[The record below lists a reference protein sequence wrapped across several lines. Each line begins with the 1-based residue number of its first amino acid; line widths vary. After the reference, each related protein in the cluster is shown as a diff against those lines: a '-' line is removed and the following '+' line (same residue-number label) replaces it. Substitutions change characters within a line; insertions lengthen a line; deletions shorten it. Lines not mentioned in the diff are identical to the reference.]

1 MLLRPGSS
9 WGCGALLKGTSVVVL
24 KVEESAV
31 HSLPV
36 AAPDRKFRWG
46 RLFCKLYILIS
57 EHKILAEMSL
67 HYPVGGTLMLIDRLE
82 VMLHT

>member
-1 MLLRPGSS
+1 MFDYVLLQ
-9 WGCGALLKGTSVVVL
+9 KVL
-24 KVEESAV
+24 WS
-31 HSLPV
+31 V

-67 HYPVGGTLMLIDRLE
+67 RYPEGGALMLIDRLE
-82 VMLHT
+82 VMLQA